1 MTRKLQV
8 LGTLALLAS
17 YAGIAQAG
25 AGGGNPY
32 AFMKQGVG
40 ARGLGLG
47 GAYLSQVTDGSS
59 GYWNPAGYSYQEKGI
74 QLYLSNMA
82 SGGQDAWQKSYEP
95 TVTYISVAG
104 RLLGLKNLMA
114 SFEDITYAVTYHQFE
129 LGGFQRTTQD
139 GSGNVTLLDGE
150 FGDKQ
155 STLSVHA
162 ATQFFGDLVAVGF
175 SLNQYFHTLDEAK
188 AHGTGVTIGAQSN
201 LSKVLDKDSEAMMG
215 VLYDVKMG
223 VLTRVYMKEKWENV
237 EESIPPQYGLDFSCG
252 LNNRTSPVRA
262 FLAVGTFKQGV
273 NSPQFHAGTEI
284 VMRPLTASTESFS
297 FVSATLR
304 AGVGGIFSQPMEDWT
319 TDDMNQFS
327 QAISVGLGSEMLIGR
342 KPVSMDFTVSMTEF
356 GNKSVLSLGFDY

>member
-1 MTRKLQV
+1 MRRDFRILWA
-8 LGTLALLAS
+8 LALTTLCTAT
-17 YAGIAQAG
+17 AQAG

-59 GYWNPAGYSYQEKGI
+59 GYWNPAGYSYQEKGTQI
-74 QLYLSNMA
+74 YLSHMS

-95 TVTYISVAG
+95 SVNYLSVAG
-104 RLLGLKNLMA
+104 RLLALKNLMP
-114 SFEDITYAVTYHQFE
+114 SFEDITYAVTYHQFA
-129 LGGFQRTTQD
+129 LDGFQRTTQD

-150 FGDKQ
+150 FADKQ
-155 STLSVHA
+155 STLGVHA

-175 SLNQYFHTLDEAK
+175 SLNQYFHTLDAAD

-201 LSKVLDKDSEAMMG
+201 LSKVLDKDSEAMLG

-223 VLTRVYMKEKWENV
+223 VLTRVYMKEKWEHV
-237 EESIPPQYGLDFSCG
+237 EESIPPQYGLDFSFA

-262 FLAVGTFKQGV
+262 LLALGTFKQGV
-273 NSPQFHAGTEI
+273 NSPQFHAGSE
-284 VMRPLTASTESFS
+284 VVFRPMTTNSESIS

-304 AGVGGIFSQPMEDWT
+304 AGVGGLFSQPMEEWT
-319 TDDMNQFS
+319 TEDMNQFS
-327 QAISVGLGSEMLIGR
+327 QAISFGLGGEMLIGK
-342 KPVSMDFTVSMTEF
+342 KPVSMDFTVSVTEF
-356 GNKSVLSLGFDY
+356 GNRSVLSIGFDY